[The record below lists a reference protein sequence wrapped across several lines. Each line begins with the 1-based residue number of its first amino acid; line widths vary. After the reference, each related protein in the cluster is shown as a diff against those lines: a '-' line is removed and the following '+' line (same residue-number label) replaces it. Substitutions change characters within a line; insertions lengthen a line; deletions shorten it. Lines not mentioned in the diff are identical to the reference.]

1 VTIEEKKSTSAVRHI
16 SKYVGILSGSVAA
29 AGIGFG
35 RACQDGAKAAGK
47 LFVRSKNEED
57 EDGSQPA
64 ETAVVEPAEAVEP
77 EAPEAPESAP
87 PEVEEPEPEPA
98 SAEKPEEEPE
108 PAPKSGSKAKAKKT
122 EKPVKEVEKE
132 AAPSL

>member
-1 VTIEEKKSTSAVRHI
+1 MTIEEQKSISVLRHI
-16 SKYVGILSGSVAA
+16 SKYVGILSGSVAV

-47 LFVRSKNEED
+47 LFVHSKNEED
-57 EDGSQPA
+57 EDGAQA
-64 ETAVVEPAEAVEP
+64 TETAVVEPAEAAEP
-77 EAPEAPESAP
+77 EAAEEPEPAPASA
-87 PEVEEPEPEPA
+87 EEPEPEPA

-108 PAPKSGSKAKAKKT
+108 PAPKSDSKAKAKKT
-122 EKPVKEVEKE
+122 EKPVKEAEKE